1 MRIIFKQLSNTW
13 NESAKDLYPKFIK
26 GVHLSLTITKTKLKE
41 AFKIFRIHKIRLLCK
56 KIKIL

>member
-13 NESAKDLYPKFIK
+13 NESAKDLFPKFIK
-26 GVHLSLTITKTKLKE
+26 EVHLSLTITKTKLKE